1 MTNRSEGHHRIVR
14 KVVVGSRASRLAK
27 IQAEWV
33 GMRLKEAWPDLSV
46 VYWTT
51 TTIGDRDRDVPLSEI
66 GGQGV
71 FTSALESA
79 LVEGTID
86 LAVHSLKDLPTKE
99 STGTLLVA
107 VPPREDA
114 RDTLVVGPHVPMGQ
128 RSLDALPSDARVG
141 TSSLRRSAQVQAIR
155 SDLRVLDV
163 RGNVDTR
170 LKKLET
176 GEFEALI
183 LAVAGLRRLGLWSS
197 NMFPLETDWL
207 PAPGQGALGVQGRL
221 LDLGIR
227 ELVHPL
233 EDRKSRAEVT
243 AERSLL
249 ASLEGGCQV
258 PIASRA
264 NVENEDVHLSAAVY
278 DVKGILDPI
287 VGAERGHMEAA
298 AEVGERLAHRLKDSG
313 ADAMVENA
321 REFRV

>member
-1 MTNRSEGHHRIVR
+1 VTNRSEGHRLAVEKI
-14 KVVVGSRASRLAK
+14 VVGSRASRLAK

-33 GMRLKEAWPDLSV
+33 GTRLKKSWPNLSIT
-46 VYWTT
+46 YWTT

-79 LVEGTID
+79 LVEETID

-99 STGTLLVA
+99 STGTSLAA
-107 VPPREDA
+107 VPPREDP

-128 RSLDALPSDARVG
+128 MAIDTLPSGARIG
-141 TSSLRRSAQVQAIR
+141 TSSLRRSAQVRAIR
-155 SDLRVLDV
+155 SDLRVMDV

-170 LKKLET
+170 LKKLEA

-183 LAVAGLRRLGLWSS
+183 LAAAGLRRLGLWSS
-197 NMFPLETDWL
+197 NMFPLEVDWL
-207 PAPGQGALGVQGRL
+207 PAPGQGALGVQGRPS
-221 LDLGIR
+221 DSEIR
-227 ELVHPL
+227 ELVRPL
-233 EDRKSRAEVT
+233 EDRKSRTEVT

-264 NVENEDVHLSAAVY
+264 NVEDEDVHLSAAVY
-278 DVKGILDPI
+278 DVKGMLDPI
-287 VGAERGHMEAA
+287 VGAERGPMEEA
-298 AEVGERLAHRLKDSG
+298 AEVGERLADRLKDSG